1 MKGFEKRALHK
12 HKVDLKGLKVTLQQS
27 WYRKREGAPFS
38 FSRDSEPCLRYSTFM
53 HSHTLIIGGTG
64 MLTDAAVAL
73 ASTTSILTSVART
86 QTSLKALDAKLKD
99 FAGTHHLVQLNWAN
113 RSHFLDSLS
122 AHIKQVGI
130 PSRVVA
136 WLHDDDFG
144 PEVAR
149 LCSSQTQP
157 CDFFQVRG
165 STAADPYIEA
175 TRFTAR
181 FDSLHGVTFHQVILG
196 FIRTTTG
203 SRWLR
208 NSEISAGVL
217 RATQA
222 RDRLSI
228 VGVVEP
234 WEARP

>member
-1 MKGFEKRALHK
+1 
-12 HKVDLKGLKVTLQQS
+12 
-27 WYRKREGAPFS
+27 
-38 FSRDSEPCLRYSTFM
+38 M

-196 FIRTTTG
+196 FIRYASARSSIDRG
-203 SRWLR
+203 S
-208 NSEISAGVL
+208 GG
-217 RATQA
+217 T
-222 RDRLSI
+222 
-228 VGVVEP
+228 VGGSSLKGKEKGTYQFHVPAVEVVES
-234 WEARP
+234 ANCKNS